1 MNTRILKKTSDVFTI
16 AAIILVLIALLFG
29 FSFIKIGAGNLIAVD
44 NVKIDIET
52 FKDNAEIVEGTIIS
66 TDTSMKTVIEFDVE
80 GETQSQN
87 LEVYSDEFKAGDKI
101 TVYYSKDDPSVI
113 RVPELFISYY
123 DKSGKT
129 TLKIGIIVVAV
140 CGGLALLLFIAI
152 KIMRRKIAGS
162 GLDKKKINRRY
173 KNGKK
178 KNYCRQLEDEQDSQ

>member
-1 MNTRILKKTSDVFTI
+1 MNTRILRKTSDVFTI

-80 GETQSQN
+80 GEMQSQN

-162 GLDKKKINRRY
+162 GLDK
-173 KNGKK
+173 
-178 KNYCRQLEDEQDSQ
+178 